1 MPVSGS
7 IRKVLIDGLSFN
19 AAADGN
25 FAKTPKLEKEA
36 TPHSGGNM
44 IKVTRMSG
52 NVESVKLIT
61 TPTEYETLET
71 LADRATSFPMSYE
84 MADGSVWRS
93 DGAIS
98 LANFESEEHSVELT
112 MIPATGTWDLF
123 AA

>member
-36 TPHSGGNM
+36 VRHSGGNAV
-44 IKVTRMSG
+44 KVTLASG
-52 NVESVKLIT
+52 NVESAKMICS
-61 TPTEYETLET
+61 PTEYATLESK
-71 LADRATSFPMSYE
+71 ADETGSFAMSYE
-84 MADGSVWRS
+84 LADGSVFRS
-93 DGAIS
+93 TGTFAMD
-98 LANFESEEHSVELT
+98 NYESEENSVELT
-112 MIPATGTWDLF
+112 MIPETGSWELF